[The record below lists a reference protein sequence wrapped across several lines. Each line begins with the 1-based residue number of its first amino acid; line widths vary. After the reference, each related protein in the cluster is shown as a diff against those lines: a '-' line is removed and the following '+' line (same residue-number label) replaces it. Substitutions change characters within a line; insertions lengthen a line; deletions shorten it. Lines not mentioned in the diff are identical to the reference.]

1 MNRKILIIEIMFVSI
16 FLFCISGCSS
26 LIYIIHPKALQ
37 ITSSEH
43 SVDSQHII
51 VKVHFNSPVNTKTV
65 VVGKTL
71 ILSTEKS
78 YKETGQVIWSSDHK
92 ELVFKTDKTIPDLL
106 GTKAFFKLTLIGT
119 ESYTGQGVVKNNAGK
134 ALDGN
139 ADGKPGGNYSY
150 SRNINMGQNHLIKYV
165 EICREMTR

>member
-1 MNRKILIIEIMFVSI
+1 MNRKILIIEMVFFSAL
-16 FLFCISGCSS
+16 LFCMSGCSS
-26 LIYIIHPKALQ
+26 LIYMIYPKALQ
-37 ITSSEH
+37 IKSSEH
-43 SVDSQHII
+43 SVDNQHII

-71 ILSTEKS
+71 IFSTEKN

-92 ELVFKTDKTIPDLL
+92 ELVFK
-106 GTKAFFKLTLIGT
+106 TLIGT